1 MRWLE
6 DLARA
11 RLTEPSCGRKV
22 NMPAEPEP
30 AGGFGKRSEP
40 LSQRCPTLYPAQNP
54 PDVRRAVAC
63 RRGGARR
70 FAKPVGVTT

>member
-22 NMPAEPEP
+22 NMPAEPEQP

-40 LSQRCPTLYPAQNP
+40 LSQRCPTLYPAVCGERSRA
-54 PDVRRAVAC
+54 DVAVP
-63 RRGGARR
+63 GALQSRS
-70 FAKPVGVTT
+70 A